1 MLKRSVGDIEIQRDG
16 DGLETQWALN
26 GPGGSFAFAATSDG
40 ALALTEAG
48 LTQAGVSAA
57 QREAVLTGI
66 WDFTPADVRSLTV
79 DGKPARTR

>member
-1 MLKRSVGDIEIQRDG
+1 MLKRKVGDIEIQRDG
-16 DGLETQWALN
+16 DGLETQWAVN
-26 GPGGSFAFAATSDG
+26 GPAGTFAFSASSDG

-48 LTQAGVSAA
+48 LAQAGVSAA

-79 DGKPARTR
+79 DGTAVRTR